1 MGGNYMIKINLEI
14 IDYIREADFDDDLKN
29 FFISAII
36 YEIRNPDKMRY
47 KATYEKLIENAMGI
61 D

>member
-1 MGGNYMIKINLEI
+1 MGGMSLTKINLEI
-14 IDYIREADFDDDLKN
+14 IDYINSADFDDNLKN

-36 YEIRNPDKMRY
+36 FEMRNPNSHRFS
-47 KATYEKLIENAMGI
+47 AAYESMIESALKE